1 MQKTNIGLDYTL
13 THSDLVFNNISL
25 TTHRSRDTAPAQ
37 PPNWCDPL
45 VYSQNVDIYSAH
57 ISKTTKTN
65 KHTILRP

>member
-1 MQKTNIGLDYTL
+1 MQKTNIGLDNTL

-45 VYSQNVDIYSAH
+45 VYSQNVDIH
-57 ISKTTKTN
+57 CGSKKQTAC
-65 KHTILRP
+65 